1 MSRIVLTV
9 ALFLTFPTVELSRSG
24 EVAGSTPVAK
34 VTTPERDRVKT
45 VLLSWPWAEQGV
57 ATEVADAIVRY
68 SNDHSVPIELAL
80 AVMRVENPWLK
91 PDTVSYAGAV
101 GLFQVMPQY
110 WDHEYAH
117 CGEDLRNVQ
126 VNVCKGTAILA
137 YYIERSE
144 SLESALLAYNG
155 CRREACSSYA
165 TRVLTHYDD
174 HRNAD

>member
-1 MSRIVLTV
+1 MSRIVLMV
-9 ALFLTFPTVELSRSG
+9 ALFLTFSSDELSRSS
-24 EVAGSTPVAK
+24 ESAGSTPVTE
-34 VTTPERDRVKT
+34 VTTPERDRVQA
-45 VLLSWPWAEQGV
+45 VLLSWPWADQSV
-57 ATEVADAIVRY
+57 ATEIADAIVRY
-68 SNDHSVPIELAL
+68 SNDHAVPIELTL

-110 WDHEYAH
+110 WNHEYAH
-117 CGEDLRNVQ
+117 CGEDLRDVQ

-137 YYIERSE
+137 YYIDRSE

-155 CRREACSSYA
+155 CRRDACSSYA
-165 TRVLTHYDD
+165 TKVLTHYDD